1 MLKNKPRAV
10 GTLMLA
16 ALLAVG
22 SSAPTLSQDAYPVDT
37 VTMVVPYAAG
47 GAGDIV
53 GRLVADELS
62 RRLGVNFVVEN
73 VGGAS
78 GTIGAEQVSRA
89 PADGSTLLLAGNA
102 IFTTAPHLA
111 DVGFEP
117 FEDFTAIANVSE
129 AVRMLVS
136 SKSLPVATVEEFVA
150 YGKEHPG
157 ELNYGSVG
165 VGSTGHVATVDMLKA
180 MGIEAT
186 HIPYKG
192 AAEVVQAVLAGDVQF
207 MMDAAA
213 VPQARQ
219 DAVTAL
225 AVPGSEQLA
234 EFPDVPALAS
244 LGYDS
249 ITGTGW
255 QMVMGPAGMPA
266 EVVGMIEAAL
276 EEASTDAAFVD
287 KLTKAGVSPRFMT
300 GADLDAALRADY
312 ERFDEVLT
320 ELGLAQ

>member
-1 MLKNKPRAV
+1 MKMFLGSCVATV
-10 GTLMLA
+10 VSALTLA
-16 ALLAVG
+16 AATPVW
-22 SSAPTLSQDAYPVDT
+22 AQAAYPVDT

-62 RRLGVNFVVEN
+62 KRLGVNFVVEN

-78 GTIGAEQVSRA
+78 GAIGAEQVARA
-89 PADGSTLLLAGNA
+89 AADGSTLLLAGNA

-111 DVGFEP
+111 DVGFDP
-117 FEDFTAIANVSE
+117 FKDFTAIANVSE

-136 SKSLPVATVEEFVA
+136 SKSLAVGTLEEFVA
-150 YGKEHPG
+150 YGKAHPG

-165 VGSTGHVATVDMLKA
+165 VGSTGHVATVDMLNA

-213 VPQARQ
+213 IPQVRQ
-219 DAVTAL
+219 DAVTPL
-225 AVPGSEQLA
+225 AVPGADRIA
-234 EFPDVPALAS
+234 EFPDVPALGDQ
-244 LGYDS
+244 GYDS
-249 ITGTGW
+249 ISGTGW
-255 QMVMGPAGMPA
+255 QMVMAPAGLPP
-266 EVVGMIEAAL
+266 EVVTMIETAL
-276 EEASTDAAFVD
+276 QDANSDPAFVD
-287 KLTKAGVSPRFMT
+287 KLKKAGVSPRFMT
-300 GADLDAALRADY
+300 GSELDAALQSDY
-312 ERFDEVLT
+312 GRFEELLT
-320 ELGLAQ
+320 SLGLAKK